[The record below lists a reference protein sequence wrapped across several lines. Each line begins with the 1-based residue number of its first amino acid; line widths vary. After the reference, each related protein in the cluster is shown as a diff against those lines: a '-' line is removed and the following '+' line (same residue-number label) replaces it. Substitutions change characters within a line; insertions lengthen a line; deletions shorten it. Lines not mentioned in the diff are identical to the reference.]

1 MGYEIGY
8 IALTTFETFETFIK
22 FSILTGFLLV
32 LFFIEYIF
40 IKFQFNFYKTEQG
53 YKIFLEREKTKRLFY
68 KYKWENRKK

>member
-8 IALTTFETFETFIK
+8 IALTTFETFEPFIQV
-22 FSILTGFLLV
+22 SIFTGFLLV

-40 IKFQFNFYKTEQG
+40 IKFQFNFYKTERG